1 MMIKNI
7 YVKSVCDNGKLIDGI
22 IFSVSNGKVNI
33 YSDSIIVELTDD
45 GNVTI
50 PPGNYEL
57 LQIETDCGDFKI
69 DLPNCFFK
77 EVKLKSDCGNMN
89 INTNYHNINFETECG
104 ECINRSIKKKTK
116 RTKLKVNNKVK
127 SLTTNVVPER
137 LVKRVKGERY
147 E

>member
-7 YVKSVCDNGKLIDGI
+7 YVKSVCDNGTLIDGI

-33 YSDSIIVELTDD
+33 YSDSIVVELTDD
-45 GNVTI
+45 GNITI
-50 PPGNYEL
+50 PSGNYEL

-89 INTNYHNINFETECG
+89 INTNYHDISFDTERG

-116 RTKLKVNNKVK
+116 RTKLKVNNRVK